1 MSYYLA
7 ISILGFPI
15 VKPCLVL
22 HNHLI
27 FVCATK
33 EKHPTSFQAYE
44 STTSKAQTL
53 FHPSTASARAR
64 DSSMVLSLCSSGSL
78 VLIKSVSLM
87 LKEYSLWS

>member
-1 MSYYLA
+1 
-7 ISILGFPI
+7 
-15 VKPCLVL
+15 LVL

-33 EKHPTSFQAYE
+33 EKHRTSFQAYE

-53 FHPSTASARAR
+53 LHPSTALARAG

-78 VLIKSVSLM
+78 MLIKNVSLI
-87 LKEYSLWS
+87 LKEYSLWA